1 MAGGAR
7 GLPRVAERGTGRWA
21 RAFYHRTLPTLRCAA
36 AGRLAGR
43 AGPRGE
49 MTWGVSSIFTILIAI
64 ASQTRPRFVAH
75 KENKTVREDRVPMQY
90 RMMHLSVGVLLSA
103 MLHMPAAQ
111 AADARCAV
119 PIATFASIVGHVEA
133 AGDTGYA
140 WHSVFFV
147 VCF

>member
-49 MTWGVSSIFTILIAI
+49 MTWGVSSIFTILIANT
-64 ASQTRPRFVAH
+64 SQTQPRFDAH
-75 KENKTVREDRVPMQY
+75 KENKTVREDRVPMQG
-90 RMMHLSVGVLLSA
+90 RGGGRGGGGGGA
-103 MLHMPAAQ
+103 AGRRGPAAQ
-111 AADARCAV
+111 A
-119 PIATFASIVGHVEA
+119 
-133 AGDTGYA
+133 
-140 WHSVFFV
+140 
-147 VCF
+147 